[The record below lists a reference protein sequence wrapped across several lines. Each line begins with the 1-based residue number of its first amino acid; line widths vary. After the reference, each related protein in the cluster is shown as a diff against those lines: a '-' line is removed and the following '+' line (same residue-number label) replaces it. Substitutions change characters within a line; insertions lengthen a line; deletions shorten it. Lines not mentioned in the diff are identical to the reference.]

1 MRLERSAETKLL
13 RDLMVFKEEINMSQF
28 AEVRTD

>member
-1 MRLERSAETKLL
+1 MRLERSAETIPR
-13 RDLMVFKEEINMSQF
+13 RDLMVFKEEINMGQF